1 MQRSALPDPPRSFLV
16 RTLPMRHFRPRRSML
31 YSPANQ
37 LRFLEKAATLS
48 TDCVVMD
55 LEETIV
61 PEAKDQ
67 ARENVVH
74 ALGHYDYGGRER
86 IVRVNRLGSPWLEAD
101 LAAVANAG
109 ADAVLFPRIE
119 SRRDVED
126 ALVALD
132 RAGGDALPIMTMIET
147 PFGVLRAEEIAG
159 ASDRIACL
167 VMGTADLTNHLHARP
182 HPERLPLLMS
192 LSLVILAA
200 RAHTRSVVDGIQ
212 SNLKDMH
219 TFEYSCRLG
228 RDMGLDGKTLVH
240 PDQLIYCNEA
250 YTPKPAEIAQAKE
263 VIVAF
268 EQAAREGRG
277 NVVVNGRLIEQM
289 HVVAARR
296 IVALDESIRAMQ
308 QPR

>member
-1 MQRSALPDPPRSFLV
+1 MK
-16 RTLPMRHFRPRRSML
+16 HFRPRRSML
-31 YSPANQ
+31 YSPAHSP
-37 LRFLEKAATLS
+37 RFLQKAASLP

-61 PEAKDQ
+61 PETKEA
-67 ARENVVH
+67 ARANVVK
-74 ALGHYDYGGRER
+74 AVGEYDFGHREV
-86 IVRVNRLGSPWLEAD
+86 IVRVNRLGSPWIEDD
-101 LAAVANAG
+101 LAAVAG
-109 ADAVLFPRIE
+109 ARVNAVLFPRIE
-119 SRRDVED
+119 SRQDVLD
-126 ALVALD
+126 CIAALD
-132 RAGGDALPIMTMIET
+132 RAGAASIPVMLMIET

-200 RAHTRSVVDGIQ
+200 RAHNRSVVDGIQ

-250 YTPKPAEIAQAKE
+250 YTPKPAEVSHAKQ
-263 VIVAF
+263 VISAY
-268 EQAAREGRG
+268 ESAAREGRAS
-277 NVVVNGRLIEQM
+277 VVVNGRLVEQM
-289 HVVAARR
+289 HVVGARR
-296 IVALDESIRAMQ
+296 IVALAEAIREMEAA
-308 QPR
+308 

>member
-1 MQRSALPDPPRSFLV
+1 M
-16 RTLPMRHFRPRRSML
+16 PMRHFRPRRSML
-31 YSPANQ
+31 YSPANS
-37 LRFLEKAATLS
+37 LRFLRKAATLP

-61 PEAKDQ
+61 PEAKDA
-67 ARENVVH
+67 ARANVVQ
-74 ALGHYDYGGRER
+74 ALGEFDYGHREV
-86 IVRVNRLGSPWLEAD
+86 IVRVNRLGSPWIEAD
-101 LAAVANAG
+101 LAAVAGTG
-109 ADAVLFPRIE
+109 AHAVLFPRIE
-119 SRRDVED
+119 SRAEL
-126 ALVALD
+126 AECIGALD
-132 RAGGDALPIMTMIET
+132 RAGGSRLPVMAMIET

-200 RAHTRSVVDGIQ
+200 RAHNRSVVDGIQ
-212 SNLKDMH
+212 SNLRDMH

-263 VIVAF
+263 VISAF
-268 EQAAREGRG
+268 EQATREGRG

-296 IVALDESIRAMQ
+296 IVALAEAIRAMETA
-308 QPR
+308 

>member
-1 MQRSALPDPPRSFLV
+1 
-16 RTLPMRHFRPRRSML
+16 ML
-31 YSPANQ
+31 YSPANS
-37 LRFLEKAATLS
+37 LRFLRKAATLP

-55 LEETIV
+55 LEETVV
-61 PEAKDQ
+61 PEAKDA
-67 ARENVVH
+67 ARANVVK
-74 ALGHYDYGGRER
+74 ALDEFDYGHREV
-86 IVRVNRLGSPWLEAD
+86 IVRVNRLGSPWAQAD
-101 LAAVANAG
+101 LAAVAGTRAH
-109 ADAVLFPRIE
+109 AVLFPRIE
-119 SRRDVED
+119 SRAQLADCID
-126 ALVALD
+126 ALD
-132 RAGGDALPIMTMIET
+132 RAGGSRLPVMAMIET

-200 RAHTRSVVDGIQ
+200 RAHNRSVVDGIQ

-263 VIVAF
+263 VIAAF
-268 EQAAREGRG
+268 EQATREGRG

-296 IVALDESIRAMQ
+296 IVALAEAIRAMEAA
-308 QPR
+308 